1 MDPDL
6 PLKGWK
12 MVQQTFN
19 FLQSISEFVKAE
31 IRKSSIGTVPR
42 IGVIDP
48 DFNPYDYPN
57 TLPRITFE
65 GEETMSEK
73 QYSVVAGY
81 HPYPGDRVLLTPVN
95 GSFVITHCLDPNSK
109 GYYAGLTLS
118 APDTETLNPGS
129 EDVTSTSFTNLAT
142 YGPVC
147 TVETG
152 TRALVLITARTSATN
167 ASTRAVM
174 GYEVSGAS
182 TIPAGVSKALR
193 MRGTAAGISDF
204 ERVSAA
210 IIEDG
215 LTPGRN
221 IFTAKYAME
230 GAATARFDAR
240 SLIVWPL

>member
-1 MDPDL
+1 MA
-6 PLKGWK
+6 
-12 MVQQTFN
+12 QQTFN
-19 FLQSISEFVKAE
+19 FLQSVSEFVKAE
-31 IRKSSIGTVPR
+31 IRKSSIGTTPR

-48 DFNPYDYPN
+48 DYNPAEYPN
-57 TLPRITFE
+57 VLPRVTFE

-73 QYSVVAGY
+73 EYTVVAGY
-81 HPYPGDRVLLTPVN
+81 HPFPGDRVLMTPVN

-118 APDTETLNPGS
+118 APDVETLNPGS
-129 EDVTSTSFTNLAT
+129 EDTTSTAFTNLTT

-152 TRALVLITARTSATN
+152 TRALVLLTARTSATN

-182 TIPAGVSKALR
+182 TISPGVSKSLR
-193 MRGTAAGISDF
+193 MRGTAGGISDF
-204 ERVSAA
+204 ERCSAA
-210 IIEDG
+210 IIEEG

-230 GAATARFDAR
+230 GSATARFDAR
-240 SLIVWPL
+240 TLIVWPL